1 MPRIYTEIRIAHASE
16 EIKRDYEKILDMALK
31 KAGYKSRT
39 EWFNEKVRE
48 LVKSQATGIIE
59 KLKEGKG

>member
-1 MPRIYTEIRIAHASE
+1 MPRVYTEIRIAHATE
-16 EIKRDYEKILDMALK
+16 QIKRDYEKVLDIALK

-48 LVKSQATGIIE
+48 IVREHASHLMVKEEI
-59 KLKEGKG
+59 L